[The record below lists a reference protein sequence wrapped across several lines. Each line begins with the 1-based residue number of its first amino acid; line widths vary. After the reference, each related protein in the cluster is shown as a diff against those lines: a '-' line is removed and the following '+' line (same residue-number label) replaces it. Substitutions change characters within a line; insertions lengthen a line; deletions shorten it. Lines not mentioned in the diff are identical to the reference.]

1 MDFIDELKQFSSRV
15 ENLKDMLTTEE
26 ATKNALILPFF
37 QLMGYDVFNPMEFV
51 PEFTADVGLKK
62 GEKVD
67 YAIILD
73 GSPAILIEAKWCGEP
88 LEKHDS
94 QLFRYFGT
102 TTAKFGI
109 LTNGIVYKFY
119 TDLDE
124 PNKMDMTP
132 FLEFDLLNL
141 KESVV
146 PELRRFTKEKID
158 LDAAFSAANELKY
171 TNLIKSL
178 FARQRSNVDESF
190 VNYVLSEVYDGRRTS
205 NIVEKFTPIVKK
217 AYNGYLNDV
226 INDTLKNAMLAHDD
240 AQTAQ
245 TEPEPAPEEKEPV
258 SKIVTTQSELAA
270 YYTIKAILHSTVDP
284 ELITYKDTGS
294 YFVITYNNRPSKW
307 ICRLRLNDD
316 WKRCSI
322 TFPIEEGKQEKLP
335 LNSMDDLYNYTDKFL
350 ESVSRFISAE
360 EPE

>member
-171 TNLIKSL
+171 T
-178 FARQRSNVDESF
+178 
-190 VNYVLSEVYDGRRTS
+190 
-205 NIVEKFTPIVKK
+205 IVEKFTPIVKK